1 MISLICL
8 KGYKMIDVFYWY
20 LFSYDMI
27 NLIIIEIE
35 VNGVFEKWIIGK

>member
-1 MISLICL
+1 
-8 KGYKMIDVFYWY
+8 MIDVFYWY